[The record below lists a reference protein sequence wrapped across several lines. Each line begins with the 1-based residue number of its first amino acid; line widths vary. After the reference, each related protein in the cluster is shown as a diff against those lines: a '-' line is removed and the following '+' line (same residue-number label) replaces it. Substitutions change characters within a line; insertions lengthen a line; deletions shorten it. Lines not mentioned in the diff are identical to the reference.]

1 MKKKKKQESM
11 NNMNRSQKIQE
22 KKKNPKNLFSFLAV
36 TFQEQDNQEKVD
48 QDANLLSYNAI

>member
-1 MKKKKKQESM
+1 
-11 NNMNRSQKIQE
+11 MNRSQKTQE
-22 KKKNPKNLFSFLAV
+22 KKKKPKNLFSFLVV